1 MDERDQ
7 LETLWASRSAA
18 QREALFRIWVFA
30 ATGEFAPDITI
41 SDSLGD
47 GLVAYEFTA
56 DFSAWQVAVA
66 GSVFDSASPDHAL
79 GIGDA
84 LIELSHLFA
93 EQEEEAEE
101 EAEFEEEDESAEGQ
115 EEAHDAAIEAAIDE
129 LEDER
134 SDLEDLLPEAGDDT
148 DVLES
153 LIDFLND
160 LIDELRA
167 RLDEQE
173 ASV

>member
-7 LETLWASRSAA
+7 LETLWASRDAD
-18 QREALFRIWVFA
+18 QRATLFRVWIAA
-30 ATGEFAPDITI
+30 ATGEFAPEITI

-47 GLVAYEFTA
+47 DPVVFGFA
-56 DFSAWQVAVA
+56 DDLSAWQVAVA
-66 GSVFDSASPDHAL
+66 ASVFESATSDQAL

-84 LIELSHLFA
+84 LIELGHLFA
-93 EQEEEAEE
+93 EQQEEAEE
-101 EAEFEEEDESAEGQ
+101 EAEFEEEDESVEGQ
-115 EEAHDAAIEAAIDE
+115 EEAHNAAIEAAIDE
-129 LEDER
+129 LEEER
-134 SDLEDLLPEAGDDT
+134 SSLEELVPQGGDNA
-148 DVLES
+148 LES

-167 RLDEQE
+167 RLDEQA